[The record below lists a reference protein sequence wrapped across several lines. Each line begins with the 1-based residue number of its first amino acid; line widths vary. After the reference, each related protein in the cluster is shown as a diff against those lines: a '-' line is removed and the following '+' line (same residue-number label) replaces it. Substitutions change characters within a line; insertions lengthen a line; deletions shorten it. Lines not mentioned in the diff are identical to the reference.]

1 MWCWWCCHPIEGE
14 PLHLPLKY
22 DEMRRTFHTSG
33 YFCSWPCMKSYNL
46 GSNSYRMYEIQQFI
60 TLMRKQCYG
69 KTESLRC
76 APKRQALKVFG
87 GTMTIEEFRG
97 EGDAPIINRP
107 NIHVDEEAKEQVAA
121 TKASNGTKERR
132 LMQNIQDS
140 NASNDQLK
148 LKRTKPLKRTESAL
162 EKSLNLK
169 RTR

>member
-1 MWCWWCCHPIEGE
+1 
-14 PLHLPLKY
+14 
-22 DEMRRTFHTSG
+22 
-33 YFCSWPCMKSYNL
+33 
-46 GSNSYRMYEIQQFI
+46 
-60 TLMRKQCYG
+60 
-69 KTESLRC
+69 
-76 APKRQALKVFG
+76 
-87 GTMTIEEFRG
+87 MTIEEFRG